1 MPSMKRP
8 AATKAVPAAVKQAK
22 VQPELEPDPFKR
34 RCDTVIEGL
43 CRSSET
49 PASVLNMLSAMADT
63 AFTSCKSDRHK
74 YQDSVI
80 DMIGDVLRGAAAET
94 QKSLEQL
101 KEKLEGMDELRLQRE
116 AAVQS
121 AQAEVDTKQASSR
134 VSKFALA
141 EDAQAF
147 AAAKEGLSAAQ
158 AALKTASR
166 ELDRHVK
173 AKNHLLMTIADFV
186 KPLAE
191 GTVEAGCTQ
200 RLATSLMASLAKL
213 DLDESMM
220 SAIPEAIGK
229 EPATRGAFDSNVVSS
244 LQDELDKRIT
254 ASDNDIIAKETAVA
268 EAESKVQ
275 EAQAVFQRAKEN
287 QHQGASTYN
296 DAREIQKTAEGSLKV
311 ASKELAAVEPET
323 KATQKE
329 LAAAE
334 KDSEDFC
341 SGPMRIYEELR
352 DRTALLSAASIPS
365 EVAEEV
371 EEDQA
376 AGKAS
381 DAKLESDAR
390 KSEEEATEQTAKAD
404 VDTNMQEGQA

>member
-1 MPSMKRP
+1 MPSMKRT
-8 AATKAVPAAVKQAK
+8 AAAKAVPAAVKKAK
-22 VQPELEPDPFKR
+22 IQMETDPLKL
-34 RCDTVIEGL
+34 RCETVTEGL

-49 PASVLNMLSAMADT
+49 PASVLNMLSAMADA
-63 AFTSCKSDRHK
+63 AFNSCKGDRHK
-74 YQDSVI
+74 YQEGVI
-80 DMIGDVLRGAAAET
+80 DMIGDVLCVAAAET
-94 QKSLEQL
+94 QKNLEQL
-101 KEKLEGMDELRLQRE
+101 QEKLEGMGELRLQRE

-121 AQAEVDTKQASSR
+121 AQAEVDAKQASSR

-141 EDAQAF
+141 EDAKAF

-173 AKNHLLMTIADFV
+173 AKNHLLMTIVEFV

-191 GTVEAGCTQ
+191 GTAEAGSTQ

-213 DLDESMM
+213 GLDESMM
-220 SAIPEAIGK
+220 SAVPEAIGK
-229 EPATRGAFDSNVVSS
+229 EPATRGAFDSSVVSS

-254 ASDNDIIAKETAVA
+254 ASDKDITAKETAVA

-275 EAQAVFQRAKEN
+275 EAQAVFQRAKDK
-287 QHQGASTYN
+287 QYQGASTYS
-296 DAREIQKTAEGSLKV
+296 DVREIQKTVEGNLKV
-311 ASKELAAVEPET
+311 AGKELAAVEPET
-323 KATQKE
+323 KTTQKE
-329 LAAAE
+329 LAAAK

-352 DRTALLSAASIPS
+352 DRTVVLSFASIPS
-365 EVAEEV
+365 EVAEEA
-371 EEDQA
+371 EGDQA

-381 DAKLESDAR
+381 DAGLESEAR
-390 KSEEEATEQTAKAD
+390 KPEEEAAEQTVKAD
-404 VDTNMQEGQA
+404 VDTNTQEGRA